1 MPRERIWECP
11 DAMRIEIEEYFQS
24 RWETR
29 KIRQRVEGEMQE
41 WEESYMRPPTMA
53 GLALSLGVTRKTL
66 LNYNNRDEFTP
77 VLEAAKA
84 RIAEFAEEALYTRE
98 ASNGA
103 RFALTVNHKYGVE
116 EDQTDGQAF
125 TMRIEPPVEVGGQKA
140 IPRWDDE
147 IEE

>member
-1 MPRERIWECP
+1 MPKERIWECP
-11 DAMRIEIEEYFQS
+11 EAMRIEIEEYFQS

-29 KIRQRVEGEMQE
+29 KIRQRVDGEVQE
-41 WEESYMRPPTMA
+41 WEEQYMRPPTMA
-53 GLALSLGVTRKTL
+53 GLALALGVHRKTL
-66 LNYNNRDEFTP
+66 INYAKRDELAP
-77 VLEAAKA
+77 VLEAAKH

-116 EDQTDGQAF
+116 EDQTEGQAF
-125 TMRIEPPVEVGGQKA
+125 TMRIEPPVEAGGQRA

-147 IEE
+147 GEE